1 MKDNMRAILN
11 KKYGFFQLFL
21 WTVRE
26 SFFAYPLHFFLFIVL
41 DVTNC
46 LLAFGITYF
55 TTQFFSVVQRSSSY
69 SRQVVLSLCLLCM
82 VTILSHVVNGTG
94 HSVIPALKLKLDRDA
109 LLKLERKMQSVPPE
123 WFEHTEFLD
132 FVEKAYK
139 GTEYC
144 FALMVPMLRFLF
156 QYGPYCVLMGI
167 YLWQFDPVLAL
178 CVVLIFMPTFLSII
192 IKPDVIFRLEDNV
205 APVRR
210 MDTYIKKCMGDPEY
224 FKETRTLGIGS
235 YFKEKFLEN
244 TGRLNYHIWQAQKKI
259 KLVEMATTLIAVL
272 GYGGVMALLVVSLLR
287 GRISAALYASVL
299 SSIAL
304 LYALCDD
311 AAGHFLAP
319 FDSVGIVSS
328 YAALVNGS
336 FPSKE
341 EGHIDFNGRITV
353 EDVSFC
359 YPGSDKPAL
368 DHISFQIAE
377 GETIAVVGNNGSGKT
392 TLSKILLGIYTPGSG
407 TVKIGD
413 TDTGRMAPQTV
424 GAGMSAVFQKFQK
437 YKMSISDNIIIS
449 DYTLEDRDPGAFHQC
464 MDRFDMELEKENFS
478 DGYDT
483 LLSRDF
489 GGTELSGGQ
498 WQRIA
503 ILRGIYR
510 NRSIMVLDEPTSA
523 IDPLEETKL
532 YGIFAELARGRTA
545 LIVTHRIGLT
555 KTADRIMVMDQ
566 GKLVQMGTYRELA
579 AADGKF
585 RELLQAQKKWYIRN
599 SSDTL
604 PT

>member
-1 MKDNMRAILN
+1 
-11 KKYGFFQLFL
+11 
-21 WTVRE
+21 
-26 SFFAYPLHFFLFIVL
+26 
-41 DVTNC
+41 
-46 LLAFGITYF
+46 
-55 TTQFFSVVQRSSSY
+55 
-69 SRQVVLSLCLLCM
+69 
-82 VTILSHVVNGTG
+82 
-94 HSVIPALKLKLDRDA
+94 
-109 LLKLERKMQSVPPE
+109 
-123 WFEHTEFLD
+123 
-132 FVEKAYK
+132 
-139 GTEYC
+139 
-144 FALMVPMLRFLF
+144 ML
-156 QYGPYCVLMGI
+156 P
-167 YLWQFDPVLAL
+167 
-178 CVVLIFMPTFLSII
+178 
-192 IKPDVIFRLEDNV
+192 RLGQ
-205 APVRR
+205 
-210 MDTYIKKCMGDPEY
+210 T
-224 FKETRTLGIGS
+224 S
-235 YFKEKFLEN
+235 
-244 TGRLNYHIWQAQKKI
+244 
-259 KLVEMATTLIAVL
+259 
-272 GYGGVMALLVVSLLR
+272 
-287 GRISAALYASVL
+287 
-299 SSIAL
+299 
-304 LYALCDD
+304 
-311 AAGHFLAP
+311 
-319 FDSVGIVSS
+319 
-328 YAALVNGS
+328 
-336 FPSKE
+336 
-341 EGHIDFNGRITV
+341 
-353 EDVSFC
+353 
-359 YPGSDKPAL
+359 
-368 DHISFQIAE
+368 HISFQIAE